1 MFVVAVMILV
11 ALRSL
16 IRIMSVTFARLR
28 LDLLR
33 DIVRKTCAAGLF
45 LAWYS

>member
-1 MFVVAVMILV
+1 MILV

-16 IRIMSVTFARLR
+16 IRIMSVTFVRLR

-33 DIVRKTCAAGLF
+33 DIVRKTYAAELF